1 MKLSFSQRIG
11 IEPVKSVLQV
21 DSMYAD
27 LRNSLW
33 SALTIFYWG
42 QVGDGPDQIR
52 LFPNL
57 HTLCQRL
64 WFSYFR
70 KPLDTLSDQWHF
82 IHREIRQYFFDCP
95 WNKVYEFIEFV
106 ANNYPDEDNSVNP
119 KFMDFCNRVLKQ
131 KLSVYRFVGGVITQL
146 TSEQEI
152 AEIEEALEAKS
163 PKPVTIHLKTA
174 LDLLA
179 DRKSPDYRNS
189 IKESISAV
197 EAICCSIT
205 GNSKASLGQALKAI
219 ERDGKVDLHPA
230 LKAAFDKLYGYTS
243 EADGIRHALLLDEPN
258 LDFEDAKFMLVS
270 CSAFINYLR
279 AKSSKAGI
287 KL

>member
-1 MKLSFSQRIG
+1 MKLSFSQRKG

-21 DSMYAD
+21 DSMDSD
-27 LRNSLW
+27 LRIGLW
-33 SALTIFYWG
+33 NVLDIVYWDRRSDIHRELDRLLTKI
-42 QVGDGPDQIR
+42 
-52 LFPNL
+52 
-57 HTLCQRL
+57 
-64 WFSYFR
+64 WFSYFKR
-70 KPLDTLSDQWHF
+70 PIDT
-82 IHREIRQYFFDCP
+82 REPYFSGDIAIIRHYFFKCS
-95 WNKVYEFIEFV
+95 WNEVYDFIEFI
-106 ANNYPDEDNSVNP
+106 ANNYDDEKTSGRFV
-119 KFMDFCNRVLKQ
+119 DFCNAVLKQ
-131 KLSVYRFVGGVITQL
+131 ELSAYRFVGGVITQL

-163 PKPVTIHLKTA
+163 PKPITIHLKTA

-205 GNSKASLGQALKAI
+205 GNSKATLGQALKAI

-243 EADGIRHALLLDEPN
+243 DADGIRHALLDEPN

-279 AKSSKAGI
+279 EKSSKAGI
-287 KL
+287 EL

>member
-1 MKLSFSQRIG
+1 MKLSFSQRKG
-11 IEPVKSVLQV
+11 LEPVKSVLQV
-21 DSMYAD
+21 DSMDAD
-27 LRNSLW
+27 LRNGLW
-33 SALTIFYWG
+33 NALTIFYWS
-42 QVGDGPDQIR
+42 QVGDGTD
-52 LFPNL
+52 LMEFFPKL
-57 HTLCQRL
+57 RTLCQRL
-64 WFSYFR
+64 WFHYFR
-70 KPLDTLSDQWHF
+70 EPLDTLSDQWRF
-82 IHREIRQYFFDCP
+82 IHREIRQYFFDSP
-95 WNKVYEFIEFV
+95 WNKVYDFIEFV
-106 ANNYPDEDNSVNP
+106 ANNYPDEDNPVNP
-119 KFMDFCNRVLKQ
+119 KFMDFCNGVLKQ
-131 KLSVYRFVGGVITQL
+131 ELSAYRFVGGVITQL

-179 DRKSPDYRNS
+179 DRESPDYRNS

-205 GNSKASLGQALKAI
+205 GNSKATLGQALKAI

-243 EADGIRHALLLDEPN
+243 DADGIRHALLLDEPN

-279 AKSSKAGI
+279 ENSSKARSE
-287 KL
+287 L